1 MSQPTA
7 SRRRVISGGLAALS
21 MLWLPASVR
30 AQAAGYPN
38 KPIRLIVPFAAG
50 SATDTIGRIFGERI
64 TAYLGQPVVIDN
76 RPGANGTIAALAVA
90 KAPADGYTLLL
101 GTNTTNS
108 AIRSIMKNVPYDP
121 EKDFSPISF
130 LGVLP
135 QLVCVNATSPHKTLA
150 ELIASAKAN
159 PEKIAYAWPNTVS
172 KFATEMFAAMAGIK
186 LLGVPYKSS
195 PQAMTD
201 LLGDRVELYFSD
213 PVVAGPHIKSGKVRA
228 LATTSGVRMQLF
240 PQVPTIAEA
249 GGLKGYEVMGI
260 FATFAP
266 AGTPRDVI
274 VKLNET
280 IRKASADSEV
290 KSKFEAMSLETQLG
304 TPEQMAERFRQ
315 ETERWTKYASV
326 AGIVAE

>member
-1 MSQPTA
+1 MSHPKA
-7 SRRRVISGGLAALS
+7 SRRRVVAGGLAALS
-21 MLWLPASVR
+21 TLLLPAGVR

-50 SATDTIGRIFGERI
+50 SATDTIGRIFGEKI

-121 EKDFSPISF
+121 EKDFAPISF

-150 ELIASAKAN
+150 ELIAWAKGN
-159 PEKIAYAWPNTVS
+159 PEKLAYAWPNTVS
-172 KFATEMFAAMAGIK
+172 KFATEMFASMAGIK

-201 LLGDRVELYFSD
+201 LLGDQVGLYFSD
-213 PVVAGPHIKSGKVRA
+213 PVVAGPHIKSGKIRA

-280 IRKASADSEV
+280 IRKASLDADV
-290 KSKFEAMSLETQLG
+290 KGKFEAMSLETQLG

-315 ETERWTKYASV
+315 ETERWTKYASI
-326 AGIVAE
+326 AGIVPE

>member
-121 EKDFSPISF
+121 DKDFSPISF

>member
-172 KFATEMFAAMAGIK
+172 KFATEMFASMAGIK

-326 AGIVAE
+326 AGIVPE

>member
-1 MSQPTA
+1 MSQPKA
-7 SRRRVISGGLAALS
+7 SRRRVVAGGLAALS
-21 MLWLPASVR
+21 TLWLPAGVR

-50 SATDTIGRIFGERI
+50 SATDTIGRIFGEKI

-121 EKDFSPISF
+121 EKDFAPISF

-150 ELIASAKAN
+150 DLIAFAKAN

-172 KFATEMFAAMAGIK
+172 KFATEMFASMAGIK

-195 PQAMTD
+195 PQSMTD
-201 LLGDRVELYFSD
+201 LLGDQVGLYFSD
-213 PVVAGPHIKSGKVRA
+213 PVVAGPHIKSGKIRA

-266 AGTPRDVI
+266 AGTPRDII

-280 IRKASADSEV
+280 IRKASADADV
-290 KSKFEAMSLETQLG
+290 KTKFEAMSLETQIG

-326 AGIVAE
+326 AGIVPE

>member
-326 AGIVAE
+326 AGIVPE